1 MLAQINNYE
10 SFYSSQ
16 SYHSSHS
23 IKQHVPPPPHP
34 ATTKKFNSGTNTR
47 YMIDRH
53 ALLPGY
59 TNDYTMAM
67 NDGSSSSAAITENFR
82 RKRELNPNELQKTM
96 QIIERIRS
104 KYISD
109 VHPASIG
116 NEEQLFESVFKQHIR
131 IKDQSK

>member
-1 MLAQINNYE
+1 MMLAQINNYE

-59 TNDYTMAM
+59 TNDYV
-67 NDGSSSSAAITENFR
+67 DDDAAHPPPPSPRTLEE
-82 RKRELNPNELQKTM
+82 RELNPNELQKTM
-96 QIIERIRS
+96 QIIEKNRS